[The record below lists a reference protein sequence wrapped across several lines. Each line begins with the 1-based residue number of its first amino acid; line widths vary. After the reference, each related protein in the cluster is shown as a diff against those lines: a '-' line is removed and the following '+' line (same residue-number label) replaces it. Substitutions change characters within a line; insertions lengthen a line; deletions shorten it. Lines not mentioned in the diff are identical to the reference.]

1 MTLQDLVFAVSAQI
15 FDRRRLWLIVFG
27 IATLF
32 FAFSALRLGVDA
44 GFNKMVP
51 LKHPYM
57 KVYRDY
63 ERVFGGANRVA
74 IALVQKNGDIFNR
87 EYMAKLKGLTD
98 DVFLLH
104 GVDRP
109 SVKSLFTPNTRFIE
123 VIEEGF
129 AGGNVIPA
137 TFQGTE
143 EDLRVVRANV
153 NKSTEIGRTV
163 ASDFSGALVSAGLLE
178 VDPQT
183 GDRLNYFEVAKKL
196 EGLRAKYSSEQHS
209 VHIIG
214 FAKAIGDIS
223 EGTRGVLTFFLL
235 AFAITVALMFWF
247 LKDWRLTL
255 VSVFVALLPVLW
267 LLGTLPLLGFG
278 IDPLSILVPFLIFS
292 IGVSH
297 AVQMARSW
305 ERDVVSGTDS
315 HTAARHAF
323 AKLFIPGTLALLTN
337 VLGFAV
343 IMLIPIDI
351 VRELGIT
358 ASLGVGWMILTNKVL
373 LPVLLSFISMPKA
386 TKTAQAAQ
394 ESKLARVWEAASHG
408 VEPRRAAMILTIAAA
423 VLALGI
429 YQAHNLKVGDYGIGV
444 PELRPDSRY
453 NLDNAKILEK
463 FAIGVNTL
471 GVVAHTKGV
480 QGACT
485 NYEVMTAIDE
495 FDWHMQNVP
504 GSQSVISLPALAKV
518 VNAGFNEGN
527 IKWRQLPRDPQV
539 LAQGVTPIDTSTGLL
554 NPDCSD
560 MQVLINTTDQQGDTI
575 AGLVGQVKR
584 YSAAHPDPRLE
595 LLLATGNVGVMAAT
609 NEAVDA
615 ARWEMNFAIFGAL
628 LAMCLVTFRSLRATI
643 CILIPL
649 AIVSVLCE
657 ALMPT
662 LGIGLKVS
670 TLPVIALGVGVGVDY
685 GIYLY
690 SRLEVHLREGKRLV
704 RAFREALDE
713 RGAAIVFTAV
723 TMTIGVGT
731 WAFSALKLQADMGI
745 LLAFMFFLNMIGAL
759 FVLPALAAFTL
770 RTPEYRAKWKDA
782 PPDVTITTGKPW
794 KDPSPDITI
803 TDEEAKK
810 K

>member
-1 MTLQDLVFAVSAQI
+1 MTLEAFIQRVSAFI
-15 FDRRRLWLIVFG
+15 FDRRGLWLVVFG
-27 IATLF
+27 IVTVLF
-32 FAFSALRLGVDA
+32 GISASRLAVDA

-57 KVYRDY
+57 QVYRDY
-63 ERVFGGANRVA
+63 ENVFGSANRVA
-74 IALVQKNGDIFNR
+74 IALVQKDGDIYNKEF
-87 EYMAKLKGLTD
+87 MDKLKALTS
-98 DVFLLH
+98 DVFLLN

-129 AGGNVIPA
+129 SGGNVIPA
-137 TFQGTE
+137 TFQGSE
-143 EDLRVVRANV
+143 ADLKVVRTNV
-153 NKSTEIGRTV
+153 NKSTEVGRTV
-163 ASDFSGALVSAGLLE
+163 ATDFSGAMVTAGLLE

-183 GDRLNYFEVAKKL
+183 GNRLNYFEVASKL
-196 EGLRAKYSSEQHS
+196 EDLRAKYSSDRHS

-214 FAKAIGDIS
+214 FAKAIGDIRD
-223 EGTRGVLTFFLL
+223 GARGVVTFFGV
-235 AFAITVALMFWF
+235 AFVITLVLMLWF
-247 LKDWRLTL
+247 VKDVKLTL
-255 VSVFVALLPVLW
+255 VALVVAMMPVLW
-267 LLGTLPLLGFG
+267 LLGTLPILGYG

-297 AVQMARSW
+297 AVQMTKSW
-305 ERDVVSGTDS
+305 EREVVSGADGL
-315 HTAARHAF
+315 TAAKRAF

-358 ASLGVGWMILTNKVL
+358 ASLGVGWMILTNKMM
-373 LPVLLSFISMPKA
+373 LPILLSHLTLSRGVVEKEASQEKRTHRIW
-386 TKTAQAAQ
+386 QAAAGCVQ
-394 ESKLARVWEAASHG
+394 PARARLIILVSAAILAIGA
-408 VEPRRAAMILTIAAA
+408 
-423 VLALGI
+423 

-453 NLDNAKILEK
+453 NRDNAKIIEK

-471 GVVAHTKGV
+471 GVVAQTKGV

-485 NYEVMTAIDE
+485 KYEIMSSIE
-495 FDWHMQNVP
+495 NFDWYMQNVY
-504 GSQSVISLPALAKV
+504 GTQSVISLAGMAKV

-527 IKWRQLPRDPQV
+527 IKWRQLPRDAQV
-539 LAQGVTPIDTSTGLL
+539 MAQSVTPIDTSTGLL
-554 NPDCSD
+554 NPDCSA
-560 MQVLINTTDQQGDTI
+560 MQILINTTDQQGDTI
-575 AGLVGQVKR
+575 AYLVSQVKAFA
-584 YSAAHPDPRLE
+584 AAHPSDKLE
-595 LLLATGNVGVMAAT
+595 LKLATGNVGVMAAT
-609 NEAVDA
+609 NEAVDQ

-628 LAMCLVTFRSLRATI
+628 MVMCLVTFRSLRATL

-685 GIYLY
+685 GIYLFD
-690 SRLEVHLREGKRLV
+690 RIEHHLGEGKELAT
-704 RAFREALDE
+704 AFYEALDE
-713 RGAAIVFTAV
+713 RGTAMVFTAV

-731 WAFSALKLQADMGI
+731 WVMSALKFQADMGV
-745 LLAFMFFLNMIGAL
+745 LLAFMFFLNMLGAL
-759 FVLPALAAFTL
+759 FLLPSLAAFL
-770 RTPEYRAKWKDA
+770 LKRK
-782 PPDVTITTGKPW
+782 
-794 KDPSPDITI
+794 
-803 TDEEAKK
+803 
-810 K
+810 

>member
-1 MTLQDLVFAVSAQI
+1 MTLEPLIRRVSALVFGQRKV
-15 FDRRRLWLIVFG
+15 LLIVFG
-27 IATLF
+27 ILTVLF
-32 FAFSALRLGVDA
+32 AASASRLAVDA

-51 LKHPYM
+51 LKHEYM

-63 ERVFGGANRVA
+63 EKVFGGANRVA
-74 IALVQKNGDIFNR
+74 IALIQKDGDIYNK

-98 DVFLLH
+98 DVFLLN

-137 TFQGTE
+137 TFQGTDD
-143 EDLRVVRANV
+143 DLKKVRENV
-153 NKSTEIGRTV
+153 NKSTEVGRSV
-163 ASDFSGALVSAGLLE
+163 ATDFSGALVSAGLLE
-178 VDPQT
+178 IDPQT
-183 GDRLNYFEVAKKL
+183 GQRLNYFDVAQKL
-196 EGLRAKYSSEQHS
+196 ESLRAKYSGERHS

-214 FAKAIGDIS
+214 FAKAIGDIRD
-223 EGTRGVLTFFLL
+223 GARGVVIFFGV
-235 AFAITVALMFWF
+235 AFVITLALMLWF
-247 LKDWRLTL
+247 VKDVKLTL
-255 VSVFVALLPVLW
+255 VALVVAMMPVLW
-267 LLGTLPLLGFG
+267 LLGTLPILGFG

-297 AVQMARSW
+297 AVQMTKTW
-305 ERDVVSGTDS
+305 EREVVAGADNL
-315 HTAARHAF
+315 TAAKRSF

-358 ASLGVGWMILTNKVL
+358 ASLGVAWMIITNKMLLPILLSYLTLSRRVVEKEAYQESRAHGIWRAASGCVARRRASVIIAIAAVVL
-373 LPVLLSFISMPKA
+373 LAGL
-386 TKTAQAAQ
+386 
-394 ESKLARVWEAASHG
+394 W
-408 VEPRRAAMILTIAAA
+408 
-423 VLALGI
+423 
-429 YQAHNLKVGDYGIGV
+429 QAHQLKVGDYGIGV

-453 NLDNAKILEK
+453 NQDNAMIVKK

-471 GVVAHTKGV
+471 GVVAQTKNV

-485 NYEVMTAIDE
+485 QYDVMSTIE
-495 FDWHMQNVP
+495 RFDWYMQNVP
-504 GSQSVISLPALAKV
+504 GTQSVISLPGLAKM

-539 LAQGVTPIDTSTGLL
+539 MAQSVTPIDTSTGLL
-554 NPDCSD
+554 NPDCSA
-560 MQVLINTTDQQGDTI
+560 MQVLVNTTDQQGETI
-575 AGLVGQVKR
+575 AGLVREVKGF
-584 YSAAHPDPRLE
+584 AAKNNSDKLE
-595 LLLATGNVGVMAAT
+595 FKLATGNMGVTAAT
-609 NEAVDA
+609 NEAVDK

-628 LAMCLVTFRSLRATI
+628 LVMCLITFRSLRATL

-657 ALMPT
+657 ALMPV

-690 SRLEVHLREGKRLV
+690 DRIEGHLEEGKDLAT
-704 RAFREALDE
+704 AFYEALNE
-713 RGAAIVFTAV
+713 RGTAMVFTAV

-731 WAFSALKLQADMGI
+731 WALSALKFQADMGI
-745 LLAFMFFLNMIGAL
+745 LLAFMFFLNMLGAL
-759 FVLPALAAFTL
+759 FLLPALAAFL
-770 RTPEYRAKWKDA
+770 L
-782 PPDVTITTGKPW
+782 KPHAAAN
-794 KDPSPDITI
+794 PRP
-803 TDEEAKK
+803 
-810 K
+810 